1 MRPFKASCQS
11 TLLHAIQL
19 TTGLDLGLPS
29 AASQCVESP
38 NRRLGGRITAEDMR
52 QMNYAVDGERKDASE
67 VVRDFL
73 PHEDLLA

>member
-1 MRPFKASCQS
+1 
-11 TLLHAIQL
+11 
-19 TTGLDLGLPS
+19 
-29 AASQCVESP
+29 VESP